1 MLYSKLV
8 SFFQSSSNDSSVVPD
23 ETNKVVLE
31 SVNFGFDKSDILQ
44 DISLSLNEYR
54 IGIIGNNGSGKS
66 TLIRLLNGLN
76 QPTQGYVN
84 VFGLDTQLHQKHL
97 PRLVGFI
104 FQNPDHQIIFPT
116 VLEELAFGL
125 EQLGSTSEV
134 AQQGARAFLKKH
146 SVESLAEKPI
156 QNLSEGQKQLVC
168 ILAVLIMK
176 PRLLLLDEPFS
187 SLDLVKRKS
196 LLKLL
201 NTHCER
207 LIMVSHDLEVLS
219 GFDRVL
225 WLDEGRVR
233 ADGQPDDVIQRYRAF
248 VDGLEN
254 DIPVKDL

>member
-1 MLYSKLV
+1 M
-8 SFFQSSSNDSSVVPD
+8 SFFKSSSNDELVIPD

-31 SVNFGFDKSDILQ
+31 NVSFGYGETDILH
-44 DISLSLNEYR
+44 DISLSLNEHR
-54 IGIIGNNGSGKS
+54 IGVIGHNGSGKS

-76 QPTQGYVN
+76 QPVQGRVN

-97 PRLVGFI
+97 PHLVGFI

-125 EQLGSTSEV
+125 EQLGSSTKA
-134 AQQGARAFLKKH
+134 AQQGARAFLEKH
-146 SVESLAEKPI
+146 GVESLAEKPI

-187 SLDLVKRKS
+187 SLDLAKRKS

-201 NTHCER
+201 NSHCER
-207 LIMVSHDLEVLS
+207 LIMVSHDLDVLS
-219 GFDRVL
+219 GFDRII
-225 WLDEGRVR
+225 WIDDGGVR
-233 ADGQPDDVIQRYRAF
+233 ADGHPAKVIQSYRAF
-248 VDGLEN
+248 VDISEN
-254 DIPVKDL
+254 EIPVKDL